1 MGVLPDTRPELI
13 QFFTQ
18 RLAAWQADPAAIGL
32 SAPQVTELAG
42 LTSTASSDYQAALVA
57 RQASKDATGT
67 FYEATGNLRT
77 LGSALVATIKA
88 YAEATGDQGVY
99 SAASIPAPAEPTP
112 SADPVTPT
120 DITLLMRPQGYIDIT
135 WTGTVA
141 GGTFY
146 EVQRSLSDGVEW
158 TTIASVPSRAT
169 LDQGVPAGTDKAFYR
184 IRAVKPPA
192 GAGSQNRD
200 PRYSA

>member
-1 MGVLPDTRPELI
+1 M
-13 QFFTQ
+13 
-18 RLAAWQADPAAIGL
+18 A
-32 SAPQVTELAG
+32 QVTELSG

-67 FYEATGNLRT
+67 YHGSTGNLRT
-77 LGSALVATIKA
+77 LGAALVATIKA
-88 YAEATGDQGVY
+88 YAEATGDPGVY
-99 SAASIPAPAEPTP
+99 SAASIPAPADPTP
-112 SADPVTPT
+112 SADPVAPT
-120 DITLLMRPQGYIDIT
+120 DIALSMRPQGYIDIT

-146 EVQRSLSDGVEW
+146 EVQRSLSGGAEW
-158 TTIASVPSRAT
+158 TTIASVPARTT
-169 LDQGVPAGTDKAFYR
+169 LDQGVPAGTEQAFYR

-200 PRYSA
+200 PRYSTWTAPQVVFLGNPGNQQLSLTEAA